1 LHKGTA
7 QAELYSTD
15 HHKNWNIL
23 IRTADIVRNIENM
36 KAKHTE
42 SYKTDNTDLKI
53 LDVLVGDAKKPFTE
67 VARQVF
73 VSQGT
78 VHVRM
83 NKLAEAGVVERT
95 TLKINYS
102 KLGYDITAFIGIY
115 LEKSSLYDQVLQKL
129 KAIPEIT
136 NIHYTTGNYSMFV
149 KIHCRD
155 TNHLKEVLHDK
166 LQQVPGI
173 DRTETMIS
181 LEESLDRNLALA
193 E

>member
-1 LHKGTA
+1 M
-7 QAELYSTD
+7 S
-15 HHKNWNIL
+15 
-23 IRTADIVRNIENM
+23 RNFEI
-36 KAKHTE
+36 
-42 SYKTDNTDLKI
+42 DNTDLKI
-53 LDVLVGDAKKPFTE
+53 LEILMQDAKRPYTE
-67 VARQVF
+67 VARKVN

-83 NKLAEAGVVERT
+83 NKMEEAGILEKT
-95 TLKINYS
+95 TLRINYA

-115 LEKSSLYDQVLQKL
+115 LEKSALYDKVLAKL
-129 KAIPEIT
+129 KNIPEIT

-166 LQQVPGI
+166 MQQVEGI
-173 DRTETMIS
+173 ERTETMIS
-181 LEESLDRNLALA
+181 LEESLDRNLKLS

>member
-1 LHKGTA
+1 M
-7 QAELYSTD
+7 S
-15 HHKNWNIL
+15 
-23 IRTADIVRNIENM
+23 RNFEI
-36 KAKHTE
+36 
-42 SYKTDNTDLKI
+42 DNTDLKI
-53 LDVLVGDAKKPFTE
+53 LEILMQDAKRPYTE
-67 VARQVF
+67 VARKVN

-83 NKLAEAGVVERT
+83 NKMEEAGILDKT
-95 TLKINYS
+95 TLRINYA

-115 LEKSSLYDQVLQKL
+115 LEKSALYDKVLAKL
-129 KAIPEIT
+129 KGIPEIT

-166 LQQVPGI
+166 MQQVEGI
-173 DRTETMIS
+173 ERTETMIS
-181 LEESLDRNLALA
+181 LEESLDRNLKLS